1 MIKTK
6 DDLREY
12 LQCDKMHLGIKHAR
26 SRWNNDIWK
35 YEIALRR
42 HEYYH
47 NNRKGII
54 NRFLCKYWA
63 WRHHR
68 LGVRLGFTIYVNTC
82 GKGLRLSHYGSII
95 INGKARLGDF
105 CDLHSCVNIGQN
117 GGKENS
123 INTPTIGDR
132 VWIGLGAKLFGK
144 ITITDGCQIGANA
157 IVNKS
162 FDTPGSVIAGCPAK
176 VLKVLPIYVSAD

>member
-1 MIKTK
+1 M
-6 DDLREY
+6 L
-12 LQCDKMHLGIKHAR
+12 
-26 SRWNNDIWK
+26 SS
-35 YEIALRR
+35 
-42 HEYYH
+42 
-47 NNRKGII
+47 
-54 NRFLCKYWA
+54 
-63 WRHHR
+63 
-68 LGVRLGFTIYVNTC
+68 

-132 VWIGLGAKLFGK
+132 VWIGPGAKLFGK

>member
-105 CDLHSCVNIGQN
+105 CDLHSCVNIG
-117 GGKENS
+117 KHS
-123 INTPTIGDR
+123 I
-132 VWIGLGAKLFGK
+132 AF
-144 ITITDGCQIGANA
+144 
-157 IVNKS
+157 
-162 FDTPGSVIAGCPAK
+162 
-176 VLKVLPIYVSAD
+176 

>member
-1 MIKTK
+1 MYPYSF
-6 DDLREY
+6 L
-12 LQCDKMHLGIKHAR
+12 L
-26 SRWNNDIWK
+26 DIMC
-35 YEIALRR
+35 ES
-42 HEYYH
+42 
-47 NNRKGII
+47 
-54 NRFLCKYWA
+54 
-63 WRHHR
+63 
-68 LGVRLGFTIYVNTC
+68 
-82 GKGLRLSHYGSII
+82 GLRLILVNKKRYKGEYMATIKDVAKQAGVSVTTVSII

-132 VWIGLGAKLFGK
+132 VWIGPGAKLFGK